1 MCKRRL
7 FDNSELD
14 VEDWKKLKI
23 LDLHRTVDDKL
34 IVFTND
40 KKEFDWIF
48 NHDENNQKRNESLE
62 HECITYITAIKTKD
76 LNIHSW
82 KIQKEFRELLSDALS
97 NIYYCDYD
105 NAKLGISKADEFI
118 SSRNRE
124 AIRTWSLVS
133 TFLSTITILFICINM
148 LINIDVDIHPISQL
162 LIYSGFGSI
171 GVFLASFM
179 NLNKKNLQV
188 FVGMIGVIIE
198 SIIHVF
204 VGSGLAFFGLL
215 LVKNN
220 IILSFLDKLPF
231 EHHEILISIL
241 FSCCESLFPRF
252 IVKFEN
258 TTGEE
263 IDAK

>member
-1 MCKRRL
+1 MMKQ
-7 FDNSELD
+7 S
-14 VEDWKKLKI
+14 K
-23 LDLHRTVDDKL
+23 T
-34 IVFTND
+34 
-40 KKEFDWIF
+40 
-48 NHDENNQKRNESLE
+48 NESLE

-118 SSRNRE
+118 SSRNKE

-133 TFLSTITILFICINM
+133 TFLSTITILFLCMNM
-148 LINIDVDIHPISQL
+148 LINIDVNFHPISKL

-188 FVGMIGVIIE
+188 FVGMIGVIME

-204 VGSGLAFFGLL
+204 VGSGLAF
-215 LVKNN
+215 LV
-220 IILSFLDKLPF
+220 
-231 EHHEILISIL
+231 
-241 FSCCESLFPRF
+241 
-252 IVKFEN
+252 
-258 TTGEE
+258 
-263 IDAK
+263 